1 MNKVQKAQAEGRRS
15 RAAVLDYF
23 LECMTSPDNP
33 LTSEQLR
40 ELTATGFYF
49 PDLRLAIEKV
59 DRSFSDTAELRKAI
73 LLAGAVQI
81 LNLLIE

>member
-1 MNKVQKAQAEGRRS
+1 
-15 RAAVLDYF
+15 
-23 LECMTSPDNP
+23 MTSPANP

-59 DRSFSDTAELRKAI
+59 DRSFSDTADLRKAI

-81 LNLLIE
+81 LNLLVE